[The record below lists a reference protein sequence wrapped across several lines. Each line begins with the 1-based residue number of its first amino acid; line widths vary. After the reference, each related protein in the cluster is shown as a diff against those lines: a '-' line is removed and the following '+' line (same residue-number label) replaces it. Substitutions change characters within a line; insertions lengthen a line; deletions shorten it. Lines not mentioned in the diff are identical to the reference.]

1 MPTSSFEQILLRTLA
16 DHMPQRI
23 YAKDL
28 EGRFVFANLCVA
40 RGMGVSLP
48 SDLIG
53 RTDADFYPPE
63 ASEQYRREETEVM
76 QTGRPM
82 VDREEHV
89 HYTRSGTEA
98 WMLTTKVPL
107 VDDDGKV
114 IGIAGINHDITDRK
128 AAEFK
133 LRQAM
138 EQAQEA
144 TLAKSRFLA
153 SMSHELRTPLNCVLG
168 YARLLQDRG
177 ELSIEQRS
185 NLQMIEHSG
194 RHLLALINDLLDIAK
209 IEEGKLELTP
219 AEVHL
224 PDLLAAVCG
233 IMRVKATEKHI
244 GFACSVDPA
253 LPAVVLVD
261 NRRLSQV
268 LLNLLGN
275 AVKFTDV
282 GEVRMSV
289 KLAGASAGGVR
300 VRFEVRDTGMGMSS
314 QEIHHIFDPY
324 VQVGDEVRRSE
335 GTGLGL
341 AISRQ
346 IVGAMGSDIDVRSA
360 PGLGSLF
367 CFELEM
373 PAPLTR
379 EAAAAGTTPP
389 ISQDAP
395 LPEAE
400 LQSLEQLARIGNMGD
415 IARFATHLQTLSD
428 SHRLLADQLR
438 TMASRCES
446 KAILDFV
453 QALPRKA
460 A

>member
-1 MPTSSFEQILLRTLA
+1 MLTSSFERILLRTLA

-28 EGRFVFANLCVA
+28 EGRFVFANLSVA

-48 SDLIG
+48 ADLIG
-53 RTDADFYPPE
+53 HTDGDFYPTD
-63 ASEQYRREETEVM
+63 AAEQYGRDEAVIVR
-76 QTGRPM
+76 TGRPM

-89 HYTRSGTEA
+89 HYTRTGGNA

-107 VDDDGKV
+107 VDDQGQV
-114 IGIAGINHDITDRK
+114 IGIAGINHDITARK
-128 AAEFK
+128 NDELA
-133 LRQAM
+133 LRGAM
-138 EQAQEA
+138 ERAQEA

-177 ELSIEQRS
+177 DLNTEQHAD
-185 NLQMIEHSG
+185 LKMIEHSG

-209 IEEGKLELTP
+209 IEEGKLELAP
-219 AEVHL
+219 VPVHL
-224 PDLLAAVCG
+224 PDLLEAVGG
-233 IMRVKATEKHI
+233 IVRVKAAEKHI
-244 GFACSVDPA
+244 GFACSLDA
-253 LPAVVLVD
+253 TLPPTVLLD
-261 NRRLSQV
+261 HRRLSQV

-289 KLAGASAGGVR
+289 KLSGRSAGGVR
-300 VRFEVRDTGMGMSS
+300 VRFEVRDTGAGMSA
-314 QEIHHIFDPY
+314 QEIQRIFEPY
-324 VQVGDEVRRSE
+324 VQVGDETRRSE

-346 IVGAMGSDIDVRSA
+346 IVGAMGSDIEVRSA

-367 CFELEM
+367 SFELELPAPAVQEVVAATAM
-373 PAPLTR
+373 PATSPQT
-379 EAAAAGTTPP
+379 
-389 ISQDAP
+389 P

-400 LQSLEQLARIGNMGD
+400 LQSLVQLARIGNMGD
-415 IARFATHLQTLSD
+415 IARFATRLQTLSD
-428 SHRLLADQLR
+428 SHRPVADRLR
-438 TMASRCES
+438 MMAGRCES

-453 QALPRKA
+453 QTLPREA